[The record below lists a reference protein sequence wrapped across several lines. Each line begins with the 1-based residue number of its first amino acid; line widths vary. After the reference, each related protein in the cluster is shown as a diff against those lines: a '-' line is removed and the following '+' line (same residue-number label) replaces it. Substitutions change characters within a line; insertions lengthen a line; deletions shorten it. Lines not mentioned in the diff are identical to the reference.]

1 MNKTNFNR
9 EIESEKIQV
18 ISEID
23 QLKVVANNHYL
34 MKKYYE
40 AIKVSEL
47 ILELAKKANLA
58 SIIEEQEDFIFK
70 VRKLIDEGKLGFIRE
85 EFEELRYKYKKLV
98 GIEDFE
104 DAHVLIENFKHKFE
118 KVIELGE
125 IHQIED
131 FLDRD
136 RLLWQNYQN
145 KQVILKKQLDPLEIQ
160 FNSYV
165 KTNNLKLAQDT
176 LNKAEDLL
184 KQVDSSASIIRE
196 TWQAYKEQL
205 NEHIHEKDIEKKV
218 STSLDKISLFTD
230 SYQFQEGRELIKDL
244 DEIIDKIRS
253 PQYIKDFEIKKK
265 TLIDAEEKYNK
276 LFNDM
281 ENLELSIRTSIS
293 DGLFSKAMN
302 ECEQII
308 KISRFIGQQRYV
320 DMYSELLNQI
330 KVKIQKFRQL
340 KETTTII
347 NSLAKEAVQA
357 LKNEN
362 FNKSLVYFKEMRK
375 LLIEYSRK

>member
-362 FNKSLVYFKEMRK
+362 FNKSLVYFKEIRK

>member
-1 MNKTNFNR
+1 MNNTNFNR
-9 EIESEKIQV
+9 EIESERIQI

-58 SIIEEQEDFIFK
+58 SIIVEQEDFILK
-70 VRKLIDEGKLGFIRE
+70 VRNLIDEGKLGFIRK
-85 EFEELRYKYKKLV
+85 EFEELRDKYKKHLEI
-98 GIEDFE
+98 GEFE
-104 DAHVLIENFKHKFE
+104 NSHVLIENFKRKFE

-125 IHQIED
+125 IHQIKE

-136 RLLWQNYQN
+136 GLLWQNYEK
-145 KQVILKKQLDPLEIQ
+145 KQSILKKQLDPLEIQ

-176 LNKAEDLL
+176 LNKAEELL
-184 KQVDSSASIIRE
+184 KQVDSSASVLRK
-196 TWQAYKEQL
+196 TWQSYKEQL
-205 NEHIHEKDIEKKV
+205 NERIYEKDIEKKV

-230 SYQFQEGRELIKDL
+230 SYQFQEGRELIHDL
-244 DEIIDKIRS
+244 DDIIDKIRS
-253 PQYIKDFEIKKK
+253 PQYIKEFEIKKK
-265 TLIDAEEKYNK
+265 SLIDAEEKYNK

-281 ENLELSIRTSIS
+281 ENLELSIRNSIS
-293 DGLFSKAMN
+293 NGLFSKAMN

-308 KISRFIGQQRYV
+308 KVSRFIGQQRYV

-330 KVKIQKFRQL
+330 KLKVQKFRQL
-340 KETTTII
+340 KEVEAII
-347 NSLAKEAVQA
+347 NSLAEEAIKA
-357 LKNEN
+357 LNNEN
-362 FNKSLVYFKEMRK
+362 FNKSLVFFKEMRE
-375 LLIEYSRK
+375 LLIEYRRK